1 MALNEQIALYSE
13 LQRVQKRTVVQ
24 KRVQRNA
31 NYRRQVRASAA
42 SQLRSRGAGN
52 LRGRLA
58 AFLDKA
64 VLHRTGFHEE
74 LQGIVGQIVHAAK
87 ERSPEIRTAIRKGI
101 SADQWGA
108 VLRVVLDSLHPYDA
122 IAVLS
127 EAYLIRELE
136 DVDEKV
142 LIGTGTR
149 QSNMRIQAAAK
160 EPWTYQWI
168 RTGIARGEVLY
179 DIGANIGAY
188 TLIALARGARVVAFE
203 PHHENFREL
212 CRNVSLNEL
221 EAEATLIPLALSD
234 GPAALR
240 NPNFTGAAGQT
251 MTLARSGGGA
261 ISIVAERLDELRR
274 KMSLPLPNH
283 IKIDVDAF
291 ELKVLQE
298 QRRLSPGRVCARVW

>member
-1 MALNEQIALYSE
+1 M
-13 LQRVQKRTVVQ
+13 
-24 KRVQRNA
+24 
-31 NYRRQVRASAA
+31 
-42 SQLRSRGAGN
+42 
-52 LRGRLA
+52 
-58 AFLDKA
+58 
-64 VLHRTGFHEE
+64 
-74 LQGIVGQIVHAAK
+74 
-87 ERSPEIRTAIRKGI
+87 
-101 SADQWGA
+101 
-108 VLRVVLDSLHPYDA
+108 LDSLHPYDA

-283 IKIDVDAF
+283 IKIDVDGF
-291 ELKVLQE
+291 ELKVLQGAE
-298 QRRLSPGRVCARVW
+298 ETFAWPGLRTSLVEIDARAQSSDQDRHSAVCHFFNERGFATFDVTHPMARGVSHLLALRDPDIETQLSGISLKPTRAAQACALCS